1 MGTIGRVANLGDED
15 DGKRFASRR
24 VADKIK
30 AGIEGGTYP
39 VETAL
44 PPYRQ
49 LATEHGVA
57 VNTAMAAV
65 RLLVDDG
72 YVTNK
77 PNAGNFVRD
86 RTSQADPEQELRALR
101 AELGELRSQVRQ
113 AGGQLA
119 SIDARLSA
127 LSEVAARLEDAT
139 RRQTR

>member
-1 MGTIGRVANLGDED
+1 
-15 DGKRFASRR
+15 